1 MNETAD
7 PPPSSPRDA
16 ILQAV
21 RRALPQPPV
30 PLPEIPPAHRQKPM
44 QGGVGYHGQINTL
57 KEVDGFPKPGEPLAP
72 YFQKHLSAMGG
83 RSFLVD
89 GYEAA
94 RAKVAELFPEA
105 KVVCSVIPEIPG
117 NRPIR
122 LGQDPHEFHDVEVA
136 VLRSR
141 LGVAEAGAVWL
152 SDEDLVVP
160 AVGILAQHL
169 VVVLR
174 PGDIVPTLHEAY
186 DGRFQPDAYAYGV
199 FMAGPSAT
207 GDIEG
212 VIIHGAQGARSL
224 TVLLFSEEEPP
235 AARQPGTSPLPDGF

>member
-1 MNETAD
+1 MSKTIN
-7 PPPSSPRDA
+7 PPPASARDA

-30 PLPEIPPAHRQKPM
+30 PLPEIPLAHQQKPM
-44 QGGVGYHGQINTL
+44 QGGVGYHGQLTTL
-57 KEVDGFPKPGEPLAP
+57 EEVGGFPKPGESPVP
-72 YFQKHLSAMGG
+72 YFQKHLTAMGG
-83 RSFLVD
+83 RSFLVS

-105 KVVCSVIPEIPG
+105 KVIGSVVPEIPG

-122 LGQDPHEFHDVEVA
+122 PGQDPHELHDVEVA

-152 SDEDLVVP
+152 SDDDLVVP
-160 AVGILAQHL
+160 SLGVLAQHL
-169 VVVLR
+169 VVVLH
-174 PGDIVPTLHEAY
+174 PDGIVPTLHEAY
-186 DGRFQPDAYAYGV
+186 GGRFQPAEHAYSV

-212 VIIHGAQGARSL
+212 IVIHGAQGAKSL
-224 TVLLFSEEEPP
+224 TVLLFSEEKAP
-235 AARQPGTSPLPDGF
+235 APRHPDV